1 MAATHAALALAF
13 VFAATAVV
21 PSVVHAQR
29 EDVERTISQR
39 VLPNG
44 LEVIVVPSGG
54 VPLATVEL
62 VVKNGA
68 FTQTPEYAGL
78 AHLYEHMFFKAND
91 SYPEPD
97 EFMDRAANLGAVF
110 NATTRE
116 ELVSYYLTVVADSV
130 EGGMQFLNAALHVGG
145 VVFDIEGDVAALRL
159 QRRHRIT
166 QRFGELACLFGTRSV
181 VTQGVLPV
189 LQDFEHRL

>member
-1 MAATHAALALAF
+1 MAATRAALALAY
-13 VFAATAVV
+13 VSAATALV
-21 PSVVHAQR
+21 PSVVDAQR

-130 EGGMQFLNAALHVGG
+130 EGGMQFLNAA
-145 VVFDIEGDVAALRL
+145 
-159 QRRHRIT
+159 
-166 QRFGELACLFGTRSV
+166 
-181 VTQGVLPV
+181 
-189 LQDFEHRL
+189 